1 MFSGLNNKKGFLLIE
16 LIVAVFVIVVGILS
30 VYFVI
35 SQSISKI
42 HESSLRLTAAYLA
55 QEGMEIVR
63 NIRDTNWVKGEE
75 NWDEGLGADLAAGEY
90 KEYEA
95 DYDDPSLEKL
105 DCSSCGYEDLSPLK
119 LKIDEENHD
128 EENNKGFYN
137 YDSGD
142 ETSFRRKIK
151 IEKISGEEL
160 KVSVE
165 VLWKYKGKENSITV
179 TEILHNWY

>member
-1 MFSGLNNKKGFLLIE
+1 MFSGLNNKNGFLLIE

-75 NWDEGLGADLAAGEY
+75 NWDEGLGADLGAGEY

-105 DCSSCGYEDLSPLK
+105 DCSSCGYEDLRF
-119 LKIDEENHD
+119 LKIDDEDFYIYKHDLENQTPF
-128 EENNKGFYN
+128 K
-137 YDSGD
+137 
-142 ETSFRRKIK
+142 RKIK

>member
-1 MFSGLNNKKGFLLIE
+1 MFPGLNNKKGFLLIE

-63 NIRDTNWVKGEE
+63 NIRDTNFKGGE

-95 DYDDPSLEKL
+95 DYDDSSLERL
-105 DCSSCGYEDLSPLK
+105 DCSSCGYEDLQFLN
-119 LKIDEENHD
+119 IDNE
-128 EENNKGFYN
+128 GFYN
-137 YDSGD
+137 YESGD
-142 ETSFRRKIK
+142 PTSFKREIE
-151 IEKISGEEL
+151 IEKISDDEL

-179 TEILHNWY
+179 TEILHNWYLKQ

>member
-75 NWDEGLGADLAAGEY
+75 NWDAGLEGG
-90 KEYEA
+90 EYEA
-95 DYDDPSLEKL
+95 DYDDSSLERL
-105 DCSSCGYEDLSPLK
+105 DCSSCGYEDLRF
-119 LKIDEENHD
+119 LKIDDEDFYIYKHDLENQTPF
-128 EENNKGFYN
+128 K
-137 YDSGD
+137 
-142 ETSFRRKIK
+142 RKIK
-151 IEKISGEEL
+151 IEKISGDEL